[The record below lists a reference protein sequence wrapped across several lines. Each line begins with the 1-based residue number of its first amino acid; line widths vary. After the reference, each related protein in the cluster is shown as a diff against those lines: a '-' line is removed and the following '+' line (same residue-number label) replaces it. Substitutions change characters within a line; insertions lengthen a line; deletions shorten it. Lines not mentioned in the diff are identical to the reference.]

1 MSGKVL
7 GMRLVGYIR
16 GGSTKEVPLG
26 GVLKEKGIPDM
37 KKKKILERR
46 RKPGEKWAGK
56 YRTFGETLKQPRYLE
71 FGELGEVS
79 LGGKL

>member
-37 KKKKILERR
+37 KKKNT
-46 RKPGEKWAGK
+46 GEKKEAW
-56 YRTFGETLKQPRYLE
+56 
-71 FGELGEVS
+71 GEVGRKVQNIWRDS
-79 LGGKL
+79 QAAQIPGVW